1 MSKSLGN
8 FFTIRQ
14 VLERYD
20 AEVIRFFILRA
31 HYRSPLNYSDVHLD
45 DARVALARL
54 YTALKD
60 TVPDDG
66 VLDLQEPFA
75 QRFAEAMNDDFN
87 TPMAMSVLFDLANE
101 TNKSHSPVLARQLKL
116 LSGLLGLLA
125 RQPQQF
131 LQASVSNDG
140 IADDE
145 IAVLIAARAQA
156 KKDKNFS
163 ESDRLRAEL
172 AAKGIVL
179 EDKPGGLTEWRRA

>member
-1 MSKSLGN
+1 
-8 FFTIRQ
+8 
-14 VLERYD
+14 
-20 AEVIRFFILRA
+20 
-31 HYRSPLNYSDVHLD
+31 
-45 DARVALARL
+45 
-54 YTALKD
+54 
-60 TVPDDG
+60 
-66 VLDLQEPFA
+66 
-75 QRFAEAMNDDFN
+75 MNDDFN

-131 LQASVSNDG
+131 LQASVSNNG